1 LRKRHA
7 TEVFEIAEGL
17 GGFGGSGGMGL
28 PSATATAGLPTLFFP
43 TLDADSMIKGA
54 KSERIDTIASFLMD
68 EPSLTRTLRVPAEAG
83 VKSRKMF

>member
-1 LRKRHA
+1 M
-7 TEVFEIAEGL
+7 AEGL

-28 PSATATAGLPTLFFP
+28 PSATAVGLVTLSFP

-68 EPSLTRTLRVPAEAG
+68 EPS
-83 VKSRKMF
+83 